1 MPSLLEQY
9 RISDFL
15 DWHKEKRLQLSP
27 EFQRGSVWT
36 PAARTFLIDTILRQL
51 PVPKVYLRTKIDVAT
66 KKSIREVVDGQQ
78 RLRAIIDFSE
88 DKFSLSKRAGEFEG
102 KKYSTL
108 GEELQERFLGY
119 AIAVDQ
125 LVNADVDDVLEV
137 FARLNSYTVT
147 LNPAE
152 KRHARFQGEF
162 KFGVRAA
169 SRRWAVLWDDFEI
182 LSVRERVRML
192 DDSLTAEM
200 FGVLLEGIQD
210 GGQSKIDGLYR
221 RHDDSFDADGPVTQ
235 KLDVVVKFLVDNM
248 LPQFVGTPLLRPAHF
263 LMLFAAVAHA
273 LVGIPQG
280 ALHEPPQKPDDAL
293 ENIPVTRENF
303 LLLGSL
309 IASEV
314 VPNAF
319 EGFWKASRSTTHR
332 IGSRRIRFPF
342 YLRALAATPF

>member
-1 MPSLLEQY
+1 
-9 RISDFL
+9 
-15 DWHKEKRLQLSP
+15 
-27 EFQRGSVWT
+27 
-36 PAARTFLIDTILRQL
+36 
-51 PVPKVYLRTKIDVAT
+51 
-66 KKSIREVVDGQQ
+66 
-78 RLRAIIDFSE
+78 
-88 DKFSLSKRAGEFEG
+88 
-102 KKYSTL
+102 
-108 GEELQERFLGY
+108 
-119 AIAVDQ
+119 
-125 LVNADVDDVLEV
+125 
-137 FARLNSYTVT
+137 
-147 LNPAE
+147 
-152 KRHARFQGEF
+152 
-162 KFGVRAA
+162 
-169 SRRWAVLWDDFEI
+169 
-182 LSVRERVRML
+182 ML

>member
-137 FARLNSYTVT
+137 FARLNSYTVS

-152 KRHARFQGEF
+152 KRHAKYQTSF
-162 KFGVRAA
+162 K
-169 SRRWAVLWDDFEI
+169 WAVHEAARDWKTLWEDLGVVSGRDR
-182 LSVRERVRML
+182 LRMG
-192 DDSLTAEM
+192 DDSLMAEM
-200 FGVLLEGIQD
+200 FSVIMKGVTD
-210 GGQSKIDGLYR
+210 GGSTAIDRLYGEN
-221 RHDDSFDADGPVTQ
+221 DG
-235 KLDVVVKFLVDNM
+235 
-248 LPQFVGTPLLRPAHF
+248 
-263 LMLFAAVAHA
+263 
-273 LVGIPQG
+273 
-280 ALHEPPQKPDDAL
+280 
-293 ENIPVTRENF
+293 
-303 LLLGSL
+303 
-309 IASEV
+309 
-314 VPNAF
+314 
-319 EGFWKASRSTTHR
+319 
-332 IGSRRIRFPF
+332 
-342 YLRALAATPF
+342 